1 MKRIKIAIAIM
12 AVVLIASLGIYFL
25 ADHLN
30 SNKTKKE
37 TEEANKLILFNIDEN
52 SIDKVD
58 IHNESGNYTAEYID
72 SNWQL
77 TNTDEF
83 DLNSTAITAI
93 CSNFCNLTAIKILD
107 DNDSSKYG
115 FDDPITLTV
124 YAV

>member
-52 SIDKVD
+52 SIAA
-58 IHNESGNYTAEYID
+58 GNLE
-72 SNWQL
+72 
-77 TNTDEF
+77 
-83 DLNSTAITAI
+83 
-93 CSNFCNLTAIKILD
+93 
-107 DNDSSKYG
+107 
-115 FDDPITLTV
+115 
-124 YAV
+124 

>member
-30 SNKTKKE
+30 SNKTKK
-37 TEEANKLILFNIDEN
+37 KLKRPISSYFLILMKIH
-52 SIDKVD
+52 IDKVD

-107 DNDSSKYG
+107 DNDSSNMA
-115 FDDPITLTV
+115 LTILSH
-124 YAV
+124 